1 MTRIFFNCAAVAL
14 IALPIL
20 AEEKQSSSSSVI
32 TSADGTATITIDVNG
47 KKETKTFKLG
57 EGGQSQIE
65 FKDGKVVSEPGKK
78 ITFFGIAPG
87 EIGEDLRAHLP
98 LKDGEG
104 IKVSYV
110 AEDSPA
116 AKAGI
121 KEHDIL
127 LRLDDQILVEP
138 EQFQALVKMRKPGDE
153 VKVGLLRKGEQKE
166 MKVVL
171 AESEERTAP
180 RGSLRAKGGDLLKQ
194 MEEFKKKSGAI
205 FQRKGI
211 VIGPDGKTHAFDDG
225 DMGDIAESTRKMM
238 ESANMTKEQIESV
251 MSAIKGVAKGA
262 VKGAIKESKE
272 LRELFQDKD
281 AAPKDEKAEEKK

>member
-1 MTRIFFNCAAVAL
+1 MKHTIFNCAAAVL

-20 AEEKQSSSSSVI
+20 AEEKQSSSSSVV
-32 TSADGTATITIDVNG
+32 TSADGTATIIIDVNG

-57 EGGQSQIE
+57 EGGQNRIE
-65 FKDGKVVSEPGKK
+65 IKDGKVVGEPGKK
-78 ITFFGIAPG
+78 VTYFGIAPG

-98 LKDGEG
+98 LKEGEG

-121 KEHDIL
+121 QEHDIL

-153 VKVGLLRKGEQKE
+153 VTVNLMRKGEQKE
-166 MKVVL
+166 VKVVL
-171 AESEERTAP
+171 AESEGRTAP

-194 MEEFKKKSGAI
+194 MEEFKKKPGGI
-205 FQRKGI
+205 FQHKGI
-211 VIGPDGKTHAFDDG
+211 VIGPDGKTHTFDGG
-225 DMGDIAESTRKMM
+225 DLGDIAESTRKMM

-251 MSAIKGVAKGA
+251 MSALKGAAKGA

-272 LRELFQDKD
+272 LRELFHDKD
-281 AAPKDEKAEEKK
+281 TAPKDEKLEEKK